1 MNNDVFRK
9 LTLVLLFLT
18 AVVLTVAMHGSVPA
32 RVFYGSFLSMG
43 AAGWALARAFF
54 NPSTSTEL
62 RSVAV
67 SVALLSFSA
76 AVRFAH
82 SLS

>member
-1 MNNDVFRK
+1 MNNNVFRR
-9 LTLVLLFLT
+9 LALVLLFMA
-18 AVVLTVAMHGSVPA
+18 AVVLTVAMHGRVPTM
-32 RVFYGSFLSMG
+32 VFYGSFLFMG

-54 NPSTSTEL
+54 NPSPSTEL

-76 AVRFAH
+76 AVRFVH
-82 SLS
+82 SLN